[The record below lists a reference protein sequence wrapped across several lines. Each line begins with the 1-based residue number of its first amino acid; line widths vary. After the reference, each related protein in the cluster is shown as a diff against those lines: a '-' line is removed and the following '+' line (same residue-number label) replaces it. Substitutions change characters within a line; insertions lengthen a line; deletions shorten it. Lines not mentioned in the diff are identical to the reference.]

1 MRWVDICC
9 ARLPK
14 FEAADCTMQENQ
26 QIRPGDYGLHV
37 NDGHL
42 RIAILED
49 DPDQAELIG
58 LWLTDAGYKVSS
70 YLKST
75 AFLRAVR
82 RDSFDL
88 YMLDWIVPDLSGIEV
103 LRKLRGEMNDDTP
116 VVVATVKDKEQSIV
130 RALEAGADDY
140 LVKPIRCAELLARVA
155 AILRRAGVGASP
167 ENILDAAPYELD
179 IDKQLVTLDGQSITL
194 TNREFGLAVLLFRNA
209 GKLLSRS
216 HILEAIWGIDYS
228 NVSTRTVD
236 THVSRLR
243 KKMKLNTG
251 SGWRLISVYQHGYR
265 IERDSSADEN
275 EQAPDLGT

>member
-1 MRWVDICC
+1 
-9 ARLPK
+9 
-14 FEAADCTMQENQ
+14 MQENQ
-26 QIRPGDYGLHV
+26 QIRPGDHGLHV
-37 NDGHL
+37 SEGHL

-49 DPDQAELIG
+49 DPDQAELVG

-70 YLKST
+70 YLEST

-88 YMLDWIVPDLSGIEV
+88 YILDWIVPELSGIEV
-103 LRKLRGEMNDDTP
+103 LRKLRGELNDDTP
-116 VVVATVKDKEQSIV
+116 VVLATVKDKEHSIV

-140 LVKPIRCAELLARVA
+140 LVKPVRCAELLARVA
-155 AILRRAGVGASP
+155 AILRRAGVGAQS
-167 ENILDAAPYELD
+167 ENILEAAPYEFD
-179 IDKQLVTLDGQSITL
+179 IDKQIVTLDGQAISL

-216 HILEAIWGIDYS
+216 HILDAIWGIDDK

-243 KKMKLNTG
+243 KKLKLNKG
-251 SGWRLISVYQHGYR
+251 SSWRLISVYQHGYR
-265 IERDSSADEN
+265 IERASSSDE
-275 EQAPDLGT
+275 EE